1 MKTIIKLSLI
11 TAMTSGLLYA
21 QETKRYEIKSAK
33 IEYSLKTSGDIMGGL
48 AKVKGIGKKRLI
60 FDNYGMRELT
70 EKNKV
75 TKTTTMGKTKVD
87 KNHTL
92 KYMNGAVLYSTNFEK
107 KKIIRLQNPMSR
119 MGGLFGGNTSQK
131 GQKMLEKMGGKK
143 IGTDEVVGVKCD
155 IWDLSGIK
163 QCLYKGIPLKV
174 ESNIMGLK
182 SVEIATKAEFDLA
195 LKDDDFKLPDYPVYQ
210 QSSDYTQ
217 KPKKLDK
224 QKLKAMDEKDNIK
237 GAEEAKEGAKALQG
251 MGAGLK
257 AAKEAGYDPK
267 SGKDMTPAQEKA
279 MRKAMMNAMGG
290 ETTMLKRQKQKI
302 LKNAKNISKARECFT
317 KAENKNDANRCEE
330 IMDSEDPQHHSKWN
344 KSIKSNLLKELDI
357 FEKSIPCVEKSK
369 NFYALKS
376 CFPEDD

>member
-11 TAMTSGLLYA
+11 TVMASGLLYA

-70 EKNKV
+70 EENKV
-75 TKTTTMGKTKVD
+75 TKTTTMGQTKVD

-119 MGGLFGGNTSQK
+119 MGGLFGGDVSKK
-131 GQKMLEKMGGKK
+131 GQEMLEKMGGKK
-143 IGTDEVVGVKCD
+143 IGTDKVAGVKCD

-174 ESNIMGLK
+174 ESNIMGIK
-182 SVEIATKAEFDLA
+182 SVEIATKAEFDLD
-195 LKDDDFKLPDYPVYQ
+195 LKDDDFKLPDYPIYGINGG
-210 QSSDYTQ
+210 
-217 KPKKLDK
+217 KLD
-224 QKLKAMDEKDNIK
+224 QSKLEEMDKKSNIK
-237 GAEEAKEGAKALQG
+237 SKEEAKKGAKVLE
-251 MGAGLK
+251 GLGVGI
-257 AAKEAGYDPK
+257 AAAEKEGYDPK
-267 SGKDMTPAQEKA
+267 SGKEMTPAQEKA

-290 ETTMLKRQKQKI
+290 ESAMLKRQKQKI

-330 IMDSEDPQHHSKWN
+330 IMDSEDPEHHSKWN
-344 KSIKSNLLKELDI
+344 KSIKSNLLEELDT
-357 FEKSIPCVEKSK
+357 FEKSIPCIEKAK
-369 NFYALKS
+369 TFFALKS
-376 CFPEDD
+376 CFPDEE